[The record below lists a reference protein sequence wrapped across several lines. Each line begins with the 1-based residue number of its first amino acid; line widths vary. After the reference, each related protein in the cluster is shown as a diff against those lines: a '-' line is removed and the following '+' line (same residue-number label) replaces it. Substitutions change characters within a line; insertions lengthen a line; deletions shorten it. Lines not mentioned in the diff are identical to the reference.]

1 MRLFAMLR
9 VALVSS
15 LAVAALACDAGEHS
29 ASGNTGGASSSSGGA
44 GTTAVS
50 SSSTTTTTTTSGGI
64 LGSINCPDSATTAGA
79 VNQQYG
85 GQELTANG
93 GKSYFLQANW
103 WHMFSA
109 ETENYNGL
117 SFTVTN
123 PMNASVPQTDNAP
136 MGFPSIFIGTYAGHA
151 TAMSNLPK
159 QVSALTAVPTI
170 YKSNSSTVG
179 FGNHNAAYDV
189 WFTQSSAPLGNGQS
203 SPGAGGAY
211 LMVWMFKPTNRQ
223 PRGSDYGHGGQ
234 TVAGVPGTWDV
245 WIDKSTDPPCTSYVA
260 STPIDGLEFDLND
273 FIKDAVTKSYG
284 VTSSMYLSIV
294 FGGFEIWGGNDGL
307 ALTQFCADVN

>member
-1 MRLFAMLR
+1 MAT
-9 VALVSS
+9 
-15 LAVAALACDAGEHS
+15 
-29 ASGNTGGASSSSGGA
+29 TGP
-44 GTTAVS
+44 
-50 SSSTTTTTTTSGGI
+50 SSTATTSGGI
-64 LGSINCPDSATTAGA
+64 LGSITCPDSASTTGTI
-79 VNQQYG
+79 NQQYG
-85 GQELTANG
+85 GQELSASG

-103 WHMFSA
+103 WHQYSA

-123 PMNASVPQTDNAP
+123 PMNASVPATDGAP

-170 YKSNSSTVG
+170 YKSNSSMVS
-179 FGNHNAAYDV
+179 FSNHNAAYDV
-189 WFTQSSAPLGNGQS
+189 WFTQSNAPLGASQS
-203 SPGAGGAY
+203 NPGAGGAY
-211 LMVWMFKPTNRQ
+211 LMVWMFKPTDRQ
-223 PRGSDYGHGGQ
+223 PRGTNYGHMGQ
-234 TVAGVPGTWDV
+234 TVAGVPGMWDV

-284 VTSSMYLSIV
+284 VTSSMYLSVV